1 GINCYDVFK
10 EEYFILRAVIVNW
23 SGDTLR
29 LTKLIGVCTNHIYYP
44 TTPPSNF
51 NSKRYC
57 PANLPNRTH
66 KEWKEKLK
74 KICKAKSEK
83 SE

>member
-10 EEYFILRAVIVNW
+10 EEYFILHAVIVNW
-23 SGDTLR
+23 SVR
-29 LTKLIGVCTNHIYYP
+29 TNYIYYL
-44 TTPPSNF
+44 TTPPPNF
-51 NSKRYC
+51 NLERYC

-66 KEWKEKLK
+66 KEWKERLK

-83 SE
+83 E